1 MTDVNS
7 QHMAGLL
14 DFMYSGQVN
23 VKYED
28 LQNFLK
34 VAEALQVKGLHG
46 EVSNNSVSLPCNV
59 NVAGNEIHGMFLT

>member
-1 MTDVNS
+1 MTDVDS

-28 LQNFLK
+28 LQSFLK

-46 EVSNNSVSLPCNV
+46 EVNTRL
-59 NVAGNEIHGMFLT
+59 

>member
-46 EVSNNSVSLPCNV
+46 EVGSSLSSSKKSNRPLQAFIV
-59 NVAGNEIHGMFLT
+59 EF

>member
-7 QHMAGLL
+7 SHMAGLL

-46 EVSNNSVSLPCNV
+46 EVGVTFPT
-59 NVAGNEIHGMFLT
+59 HFLVHFMK